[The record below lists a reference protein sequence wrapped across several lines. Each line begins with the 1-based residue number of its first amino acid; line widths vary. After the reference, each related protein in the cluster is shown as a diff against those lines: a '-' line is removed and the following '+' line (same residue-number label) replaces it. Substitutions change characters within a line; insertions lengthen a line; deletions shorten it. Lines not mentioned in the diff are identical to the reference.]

1 MLTCNILAQSHCLH
15 PSKLHISIYIV
26 CTYTHTCTHRCI
38 YVLCTMWGS
47 IAIISLCLHNDN
59 ETLCSHTQTTNRLPR
74 YWVMNT
80 GNSPAIWN
88 VTIKIHNSRNKLT
101 APAPERGRRSRQVWK
116 SRTRLD
122 WRYWVAICHL
132 LPPGFLN
139 HTFLY
144 FMVAYLVP
152 AEQLCVS

>member
-1 MLTCNILAQSHCLH
+1 MFSANMQYSCPVSLLTSFKTTYLY
-15 PSKLHISIYIV
+15 IYCVYI
-26 CTYTHTCTHRCI
+26 YTHTGVFMFYAPC
-38 YVLCTMWGS
+38 

-88 VTIKIHNSRNKLT
+88 VTIKIHNSKNKLT
-101 APAPERGRRSRQVWK
+101 ASAPERGRRGRSRQVWK
-116 SRTRLD
+116 SRTRLH

-144 FMVAYLVP
+144 FMVAYLVL